1 MIAKT
6 DPEVVKEIAR
16 EARTILDN
24 RAFLQAVID
33 LRKQW
38 FGELMDAKTD
48 SPKVLE
54 LIAMLRALE
63 AIPGRLASMTHDAQM
78 APRGHDA
85 GRL

>member
-1 MIAKT
+1 VIVKT

-38 FGELMDAKTD
+38 FGEMMDAKTD
-48 SPKVLE
+48 GPKVLE
-54 LIAMLRALE
+54 LVAMLRALE
-63 AIPGRLASMTHDAQM
+63 AIPSRLASMTHDAQM
-78 APRGHDA
+78 APRGNDA
-85 GRL
+85 RRL